1 LNSTQSHLPGIRDG
15 VWNVMM
21 YMNNQYNKN
30 KTYDLGTWSDFD
42 QGKYF
47 FVPLDLIFIELE
59 FSSTNAIEKRYYEI
73 SYEKQPFVCVLEIPA
88 IETPKED

>member
-1 LNSTQSHLPGIRDG
+1 
-15 VWNVMM
+15 MM

-47 FVPLDLIFIELE
+47 FVPLDIIFVELG
-59 FSSTNAIEKRYYEI
+59 FSSNNAIEKIDYEI
-73 SYEKQPFVCVLEIPA
+73 SHEQQPFVCILEIPT
-88 IETPKED
+88 IETPKEDLN